1 MSLRRLK
8 AWAGH
13 DDLLWPV
20 VLPLLLVVF
29 VPTIGVLSFMI
40 RAIENEQLAVRQRL
54 VDIYRS
60 QLVGLQGDVDAYWQ
74 GLSSGL
80 DPSPS
85 AAPAEVFAEKIRAG
99 LAEAVVIFDSDGRL
113 AYPSPSSTSEG
124 EVDQEPASTDWRRAL
139 NGAQRLE
146 RAGRFGEAADAYASL
161 AAQAEDRHRA
171 AQALQAQ
178 ARCLVRA
185 QRVDEAISVLTEE
198 LGRLEFRDA
207 ADAQGRL
214 IQPSARLRALQL
226 IEDRSSPLFQQVE
239 AELSLRLRDYGEP
252 QLSSSQRRFLI
263 KELLALAPNLVFDT
277 LDAEE
282 LAASYLNTE
291 PVDPPTSSL
300 QPGSLQS
307 GLLQSGLLQSSGLPG
322 YWLLKSAD
330 GRVVALFEQ
339 LEIVEQL
346 ENHLH
351 GLGRIQGATIELL
364 PPKVEADGPFRVSL
378 PAGASLPDW
387 QLVLRPEDETLFA
400 TAADQRIRSHM
411 LTGFLLFLMLSV
423 LGLVVGRAV
432 SRQVKLTRLK
442 NDLLSTVSHELKTPL
457 ASMRLLVDTLLETG
471 TDDSRRVREYLEL
484 IAQENTRLSRLVENF
499 LTFSKMEQGRQ
510 SFDQV
515 PLSVE
520 ALVQDASASVA
531 DRFET
536 LGCRFEVEI
545 SPDLPEIVGD
555 HDALVT
561 VLINLL
567 DNAEKY
573 SEEEKDVQL
582 RAFAEGDAVCLA
594 VTDRGI
600 GLSPRAQSK
609 IFDRFYQ
616 VDQSLARAGSG
627 CGLGLSIVRSIVEA
641 HDGKIDVESR
651 LGEGSTF
658 TVRLPISSSQADKGV

>member
-13 DDLLWPV
+13 DEASWPV
-20 VLPLLLVVF
+20 VLPLLLVVL
-29 VPTIGVLSFMI
+29 VPTVGVLWFMS
-40 RAIENEQLAVRQRL
+40 RAMENEQLAVRQKL
-54 VDIYRS
+54 GEIYRS
-60 QLVGLQGDVDAYWQ
+60 QLVGLQSELETYWQ
-74 GLSSGL
+74 LRSAEL

-85 AAPAEVFAEKIRAG
+85 DFASAVFAEKIRAG
-99 LAEAVVIFDSDGRL
+99 LADSVVVTDAAGKPV
-113 AYPSPSSTSEG
+113 YPSPTGATAGATKAPPPAGSS
-124 EVDQEPASTDWRRAL
+124 WRRSLRA
-139 NGAQRLE
+139 AQRLE
-146 RAGRFGEAADAYASL
+146 QAGRLAQAAEAYGSLAEAAD
-161 AAQAEDRHRA
+161 DRHRA

-185 QRVDEAISVLTEE
+185 ERVDEAISVLIED
-198 LGRLEFRDA
+198 LGRLELRDA
-207 ADAQGRL
+207 STPQHRL
-214 IQPSARLRALQL
+214 IQPSAQLRALQL
-226 IEDRSSPLFQQVE
+226 MEDRSGPVFQRVE
-239 AELSLRLRDYGEP
+239 ADLSRRLRNYGEP
-252 QLSSSQRRFLI
+252 LLSAPQRRFLM
-263 KELLALAPNLVFDT
+263 KELQVLVPDRVFDT
-277 LDAEE
+277 LAAEE
-282 LAASYLNTE
+282 LAARYLDTE
-291 PVDPPTSSL
+291 SPAEPTRSL
-300 QPGSLQS
+300 QPS
-307 GLLQSGLLQSSGLPG
+307 GLSG
-322 YWLLKSAD
+322 YWHLKSES
-330 GRVVALFEQ
+330 GRVVALFGQATIAEELQ
-339 LEIVEQL
+339 S
-346 ENHLH
+346 HLG
-351 GLGRIQGATIELL
+351 GLQRIQGSAVEVL
-364 PPKVEADGPFRVSL
+364 PPGAEADGPFRVLL

-400 TAADQRIRSHM
+400 TAADQRIHAYL
-411 LTGFLLFLMLSV
+411 LTGGMTVLLISV
-423 LGLVVGRAV
+423 LALVAGRSV
-432 SRQVKLTRLK
+432 SRQLKLTRLK

-457 ASMRLLVDTLLETG
+457 ASMRLLVDTLLDMG

-484 IAQENTRLSRLVENF
+484 IAHENTRLSRLVENF

-510 SFDQV
+510 SFDKV

-536 LGCRFEVEI
+536 LGCRFGVEVA
-545 SPDLPEIVGD
+545 PDLPEIVGD

-582 RAFAEGDAVCLA
+582 RAFAEQDAVCLA
-594 VTDRGI
+594 VTDQGI

-641 HDGKIDVESR
+641 HGGKIDVESR

-658 TVRLPISSSQADKGV
+658 TVRLPAATLC